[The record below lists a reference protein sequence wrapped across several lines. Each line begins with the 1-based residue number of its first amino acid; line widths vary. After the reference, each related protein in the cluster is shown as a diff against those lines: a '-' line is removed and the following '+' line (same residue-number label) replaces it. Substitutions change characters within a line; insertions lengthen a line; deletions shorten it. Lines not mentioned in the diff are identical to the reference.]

1 MAFNGNQSMFAEL
14 KDDFTRMP
22 LKELGKRIFKK
33 IGDDDVPTL
42 SAAFAYYWVF
52 AIPPLLIL
60 IVLIASLLNTVT
72 DIQVVENLRETITDR
87 APADTQEL
95 LLRLVD
101 QAVEQ
106 VGGGIASF
114 GAIATALLALWA
126 ASNSVNILITG
137 FNRAYDVRENRGYVR
152 KKAVSLGL
160 TLLIVVF
167 VNLAFA
173 LLVFGR
179 QIGEWIADWV
189 GLGSVFDT
197 WWGIAR
203 WPAAVLGVML
213 LTALLYWL
221 GPNVDQPFRLVSV
234 GSLVATLLW
243 LIVVAGFGLYL
254 SVSNPGSAY
263 GVVGSV
269 IVLLFFLNISG
280 MVFFLGAEINSILFA
295 AVADRPASA
304 FRGPAMAVANQ

>member
-1 MAFNGNQSMFAEL
+1 MASDANQSMFAEL
-14 KDDFTRMP
+14 KNDFTRMP
-22 LKELGKRIFKK
+22 PKELAKRIFKK

-95 LLRLVD
+95 LLKLVD

-106 VGGGIASF
+106 VSGGIASF

-137 FNRAYDVRENRGYVR
+137 FNRAYNVRENRTYIR
-152 KKAVSLGL
+152 KKAVSIGL

-167 VNLAFA
+167 VNVAFA

-197 WWGIAR
+197 WWSFAR
-203 WPAAVLGVML
+203 WPAAVFGIML

-221 GPNVDQPFRLVSV
+221 GPNVDQPFRLISV
-234 GSLVATLLW
+234 GSAVATVLW

-254 SVSNPGSAY
+254 SISNPGSAY

-269 IVLLFFLNISG
+269 IVLLFFLNVSG
-280 MVFFLGAEINSILFA
+280 MVFFLGAEINAILFA
-295 AVADRPASA
+295 AVADRPVGA